1 MKRLLGIF
9 GIIVGSLLFMG
20 TYGFASLGC
29 GRRDVCSAYKNSD
42 VIVIGTVSRLE
53 IVKDESGADFYELAH
68 VKVLETLKGS
78 PETEV
83 RVFNQL
89 LRYEEEVVS
98 TVDLD
103 DAHLQKGLTY
113 LILGSREGSFSGT
126 QLEGVLYNDPCD
138 EIKNALLNKALITT
152 MREYAKRG
160 MPQQGAYEGHVVFG
174 PRSEGYLPVRGATVQ
189 ITGESRSVEQ
199 IVDRNGGFRFF
210 DLLPGEYKASVI
222 ARDGSI
228 LHENEPFSIS
238 DGATAE
244 TLPLACKAM
253 DFETAARGVIDGLI
267 NVHDGLSVSTVLQSD
282 YGEFRRDYDIG
293 FEELPPASYKL
304 LVSSVYSDTRVLVYA
319 HRPLLANIDLKT
331 DQQIEDLKYEFT
343 PPRLRGRSMK
353 VSLMSW
359 DDECPDDAKFEL
371 VVEYQNGVTTI
382 FEYGLDQELIFE
394 KASSVHLKA
403 LCEPKDTGKVFSTN
417 SVTIDSAQPPS
428 KVTLFFGKP
437 KTK

>member
-9 GIIVGSLLFMG
+9 AIIVGSLLVTG
-20 TYGFASLGC
+20 TYSFACLGC
-29 GRRDVCSAYKNSD
+29 GRKDVCSAYKNSD
-42 VIVIGTVSRLE
+42 VVVIGTVTRLE

-68 VKVLETLKGS
+68 VKVLETLKGP

-89 LRYEEEVVS
+89 MRHEEEVIS
-98 TVDLD
+98 TIDLD
-103 DAHLQKGLTY
+103 NAYLEKGLTY

-126 QLEGVLYNDPCD
+126 QLEGVLYLDKCD
-138 EIKNALLNKALITT
+138 EIKDALLNKALITT
-152 MREYAKRG
+152 MREYVKRG

-174 PRSEGYLPVRGATVQ
+174 PRSEGYLPVRGATVR

-222 ARDGSI
+222 TRDGSV
-228 LHENEPFSIS
+228 LHDQPFSLS

-244 TLPLACKAM
+244 TLPLACRAM
-253 DFETAARGVIDGLI
+253 DFETAATGVIDGLI
-267 NVHDGLSVSTVLQSD
+267 NVRDGLSVSTVLQSD

-304 LVSSVYSDTRVLVYA
+304 LVSSVYSNKRLLVFA
-319 HRPLLANIDLKT
+319 HRPLLANIDLKPG
-331 DQQIEDLKYEFT
+331 QRIEDLKYEFT

-353 VSLMSW
+353 VLLMSW
-359 DDECPDDAKFEL
+359 EDGCPDEAKFDL
-371 VVEYQNGVTTI
+371 VVSYQNGVTTT
-382 FEYGLDQELIFE
+382 FEYAAEQELIFE
-394 KASSVHLKA
+394 KAGSVSLKA
-403 LCEPKDTGKVFSTN
+403 VCTPENSEDVLSTP
-417 SVTIDSAQPPS
+417 SMTIDSEQPPS
-428 KVTLFFGKP
+428 KVTMFFGTAKR
-437 KTK
+437 K